1 MSVSV
6 CQYCLWIFLCV
17 SVPLAD
23 DQISVKVNESGWAW
37 MVCGEKLIIWKI
49 CQTAVAKVGFT
60 EKIQKLKTQVAKQNI
75 HLPVQRVH
83 REKKKLE
90 RQSQNLLDMETFC
103 DFLITREKWLMRR
116 WKVGASVC
124 PVCIV
129 RRPGLKHMNNKT
141 VVIVF
146 LLKVRRFK
154 YHFSKY

>member
-1 MSVSV
+1 M
-6 CQYCLWIFLCV
+6 

-49 CQTAVAKVGFT
+49 CQTAVAKVEFT

-83 REKKKLE
+83 REKNKLE
-90 RQSQNLLDMETFC
+90 RPSQNLLD
-103 DFLITREKWLMRR
+103 
-116 WKVGASVC
+116 V
-124 PVCIV
+124 
-129 RRPGLKHMNNKT
+129 
-141 VVIVF
+141 VF

>member
-1 MSVSV
+1 
-6 CQYCLWIFLCV
+6 
-17 SVPLAD
+17 
-23 DQISVKVNESGWAW
+23 

-49 CQTAVAKVGFT
+49 CQTAVAKVEFT

-90 RQSQNLLDMETFC
+90 RPSQNLLD
-103 DFLITREKWLMRR
+103 
-116 WKVGASVC
+116 V
-124 PVCIV
+124 
-129 RRPGLKHMNNKT
+129 
-141 VVIVF
+141 VF